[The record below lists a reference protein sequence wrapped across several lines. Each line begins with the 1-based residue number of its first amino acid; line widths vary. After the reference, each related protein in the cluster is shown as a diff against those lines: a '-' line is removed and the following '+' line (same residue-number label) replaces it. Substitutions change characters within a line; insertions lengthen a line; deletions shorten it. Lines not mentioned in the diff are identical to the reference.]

1 MTDTTIDIDPFS
13 AESERILAAGVAAAE
28 EWRERKKAIKQS
40 RESQPER
47 LAKARA
53 DAETAA
59 DWSQIEEPFAQHVS
73 ALRTRDGDSTA
84 NIALPSMQAKCLYG
98 VRLAFDALDAG
109 EDPDRLDKVKG
120 DVFTMVGGDPGL
132 AFLIFAE
139 ALDTIASLVV
149 PQLLTDL
156 EQHGSNYDARVTLA
170 EARVK
175 AWSDRVGN
183 HHLFT
188 DEQGSTE

>member
-1 MTDTTIDIDPFS
+1 MDTTTNIDPFS
-13 AESERILAAGVAAAE
+13 PEADRIIAEGQTAVERAQAMIT
-28 EWRERKKAIKQS
+28 AIKQS

-53 DAETAA
+53 EAETAA
-59 DWSQIEEPFAQHVS
+59 DWSQIEEPFAQHVT
-73 ALRTRDGDSTA
+73 ALRTDGDPLSST
-84 NIALPSMQAKCLYG
+84 IALPSMQAKCMYG

-109 EDPDRLDKVKG
+109 EDSDRLDKVKS
-120 DVFTMVGGDPGL
+120 DLFTMVDGDTGL

-175 AWSDRVGN
+175 AWADRVGN
-183 HHLFT
+183 HSAAL
-188 DEQGSTE
+188 DLGGG